1 MNYNISFQGEG
12 GDIGHQLRHPRQA
25 TGPTPNNFPAV
36 HESLPPYKISDI
48 FLFRIK
54 FSLRLKPCT
63 YKTKLAFYHSD
74 LCQLD
79 FEVNII
85 GVVRETQSP
94 FAFPLRVVP
103 SHHPSLKT
111 E

>member
-12 GDIGHQLRHPRQA
+12 GDIGHQLPHPYRA
-25 TGPTPNNFPAV
+25 TGPPPNNFPAV

-79 FEVNII
+79 FEVNIYRSCTRDPI
-85 GVVRETQSP
+85 PLCVPTQGGTIP
-94 FAFPLRVVP
+94 PPLT
-103 SHHPSLKT
+103 KN
-111 E
+111 